1 MRELM
6 LELSSSIF
14 NELLKRGVEEAEFY
28 GVWTRNI
35 LIDVSRDS
43 IKIIS
48 SRELTSYGVR
58 GAVQRKVA
66 SIGSED
72 LEADPSEIADELL
85 SLIKASPEDKYW
97 PGFASSYGRGVMGDI
112 YDKKTAEISAE
123 EAIDI
128 MIQAFNESKDI
139 AKKNG
144 AEESVITR
152 GSFRI
157 GYGGIYV
164 ANTYGENIYEE
175 FTFATLQYTVKSRRA
190 GEESS
195 FDAYFNSRRIDIDDV
210 LEQARRAGELS
221 VKFIGAKTIPSGEYI
236 AVIDPY
242 MTALFISSALI
253 PAFSAQNI
261 QQNRS
266 PLKDK
271 LEKQVLAENITITDE
286 PGINWG
292 VGTRSFDDE
301 GIPTRTKTLV
311 DRGVLTG
318 YLYDYY
324 TAKKENKYSTGN
336 GFRRQPSS
344 PPSPLPTNF
353 VLRAEKDAAKIDDM
367 VSDVK
372 KGLIVHEM
380 IGYWMSNYV
389 NGSVQATITHGFY
402 IEDGEVKHPVKGL
415 VIGGNIYEWLGK
427 RLIGISK
434 EVCRVDNVYA
444 PQIIVE
450 KARIASK

>member
-1 MRELM
+1 MREYM
-6 LELSSSIF
+6 LELSDKIF

-28 GVWTRNI
+28 GVWTKNM
-35 LIDVSRDS
+35 LIDASRDEV
-43 IKIIS
+43 KTATT
-48 SRELTSYGVR
+48 RYVVNYGVR
-58 GAVQRKVA
+58 GAIQRRVA
-66 SIGSED
+66 GIASED
-72 LEADPSEIADELL
+72 LEADPSKLADQLL

-97 PGFASSYGRGVMGDI
+97 PGFATGYSRGVMGDA
-112 YDKKTAEISAE
+112 YDEKTAKIPPE

-139 AKKNG
+139 ARKNG

-152 GSFRI
+152 GSFRV
-157 GYGGIYV
+157 GVGGVFV

-175 FTFATLQYTVKSRRA
+175 FTATTLMYSVKSRKA

-195 FDAYFNSRRIDIDDV
+195 FDAYFGSRRIDIDEI
-210 LEQARRAGELS
+210 LEQARRAGGFS
-221 VKFIGAKTIPSGEYI
+221 VKFIGAKTVPSGEYTV
-236 AVIDPY
+236 VIDPY
-242 MTALFISSALI
+242 MTALFLSSALI

-292 VGTRSFDDE
+292 LGTRSFDDE

-311 DRGVLTG
+311 DKGVLTG

-324 TAKKENKYSTGN
+324 TARKENRHSTGN

-344 PPSPLPTNF
+344 PPSPSPTNF
-353 VLRAEKDAAKIDDM
+353 VLKAVKNPVKINNM
-367 VSDVK
+367 LEDV
-372 KGLIVHEM
+372 GRGIIIHGM

-389 NGSVQATITHGFY
+389 NGAVQATITHGFY
-402 IEDGEVKHPVKGL
+402 VENGEIKYPVKGL
-415 VIGGNIYEWLGK
+415 VVGGNIYDWLGK
-427 RLIGISK
+427 QLVSVSK
-434 EVCRVDNVYA
+434 EIYRVENTYA